1 MYSNDSGNGYGYGYS
16 TNSSSSSNNIS
27 SISNLQHRDTSNRD
41 NGSGSSSG
49 SGLDDLYKQANK
61 LLFSIRN
68 DLETLETGTDTSVII
83 QSKLSTNINQLSRL
97 SDQIDGMVSNEPIA
111 KREIWRI
118 LLIIIKKLKN
128 FRKVKQ
134 LVEESKSLRKSLDMF
149 LQTKYK
155 KQMEEEE
162 KNKLMGRRKAGES
175 SAIGNLMKE
184 NKHLNDGNST
194 LDSLTEMGNS
204 IIYNLVGQNSKLKG
218 VNKKIYDIANTLGLS
233 RSVIQRIKRRQHQDK
248 VIVYSGMVIVLIIV
262 FLLWYFFRK

>member
-1 MYSNDSGNGYGYGYS
+1 MYSNDSGQGYGYGYS
-16 TNSSSSSNNIS
+16 TNSSNSNIS

-41 NGSGSSSG
+41 NGSSSG
-49 SGLDDLYKQANK
+49 GGGLDDLYKQANK

-118 LLIIIKKLKN
+118 
-128 FRKVKQ
+128 KVKQ

-233 RSVIQRIKRRQHQDK
+233 RSVIQKIKRRQHQDK

>member
-118 LLIIIKKLKN
+118 
-128 FRKVKQ
+128 KVKQ

>member
-1 MYSNDSGNGYGYGYS
+1 MYSNDSGHGYGYGYS
-16 TNSSSSSNNIS
+16 TNSSSSSS

-41 NGSGSSSG
+41 NGSGSG

-118 LLIIIKKLKN
+118 
-128 FRKVKQ
+128 KVKQ

>member
-1 MYSNDSGNGYGYGYS
+1 MYSNDSGHGYGYGYS
-16 TNSSSSSNNIS
+16 TNSSNNIS

-41 NGSGSSSG
+41 NGSGSSGG

-118 LLIIIKKLKN
+118 
-128 FRKVKQ
+128 KVKQ

-233 RSVIQRIKRRQHQDK
+233 RSVIQKIKRRQHQDK

>member
-1 MYSNDSGNGYGYGYS
+1 MYSNDSGHGYGYGYS
-16 TNSSSSSNNIS
+16 TNNNNS
-27 SISNLQHRDTSNRD
+27 SIGNLQHRDTSNRD
-41 NGSGSSSG
+41 NGSGSGG

-83 QSKLSTNINQLSRL
+83 QSKLSTNINHLSRL

-118 LLIIIKKLKN
+118 
-128 FRKVKQ
+128 KVKQ

-162 KNKLMGRRKAGES
+162 KNKLMGKRKAGEN

-184 NKHLNDGNST
+184 NKHLNDSNST

-233 RSVIQRIKRRQHQDK
+233 RSVIQKIKRRQHQDK

>member
-1 MYSNDSGNGYGYGYS
+1 MYSNDSGHGYGYGYS
-16 TNSSSSSNNIS
+16 TNSSSSSSNNIS

-41 NGSGSSSG
+41 NGSGSSGGG

-118 LLIIIKKLKN
+118 
-128 FRKVKQ
+128 KVKQ

>member
-1 MYSNDSGNGYGYGYS
+1 MYSNDSGHGYGYGYS
-16 TNSSSSSNNIS
+16 TNSSNSNIS
-27 SISNLQHRDTSNRD
+27 SMNNLQHRDTSNRD
-41 NGSGSSSG
+41 NGSSSSGG

-118 LLIIIKKLKN
+118 
-128 FRKVKQ
+128 KVKQ

-233 RSVIQRIKRRQHQDK
+233 RSVIQKIKRRQYQDK